1 MWVEC
6 RSLRIKWA
14 IVCTPCP
21 SWTFQILGFFPE
33 TTDLTKLEGSKCSM
47 FCSIFQQRWATLGS
61 DWLTHCDFPSDTA
74 SWIFTK
80 LDRKQA
86 PDSFLRRL
94 SFYPSTIVATLV
106 FDLSTYHIMAVFS
119 PTFLYISMTLN
130 TRHKARHRRPLQRTS
145 FSGQS
150 INKAGHLRLWM
161 TDTVSSPVN
170 NCLDLNKTGMEWK
183 LQMHTSMF
191 SRARFSTSL
200 TSCTTLDV
208 SVQNKCTLGHL
219 VSDNRQIDL

>member
-1 MWVEC
+1 MQELEDKVSYC
-6 RSLRIKWA
+6 VHSLSVLNFSNFRLLSRNNRFDKTWRKQMLN
-14 IVCTPCP
+14 VLFNF
-21 SWTFQILGFFPE
+21 S
-33 TTDLTKLEGSKCSM
+33 TKM
-47 FCSIFQQRWATLGS
+47 ATLGS

-170 NCLDLNKTGMEWK
+170 NCLDLNKTGWNGSYKCILRCFLEQDFLLLLLAVLLLM
-183 LQMHTSMF
+183 
-191 SRARFSTSL
+191 SL
-200 TSCTTLDV
+200 YRINVHLDILFR
-208 SVQNKCTLGHL
+208 T
-219 VSDNRQIDL
+219 IDK